1 MSSLCLFSPILDT
14 RIFLFN
20 SFSQVPLLCLNV
32 TTIFCLEF
40 VSLEVINYSLATKFI
55 QLCLIQDLTC
65 YAIFTMMSWD
75 VIIYSCYH
83 DFVVL
88 WGGLPPLVLYCEEVV
103 FLCIGVSPFSINESE
118 LLNMDSW
125 LLIKYS
131 LESKFNSL
139 CLGLRIDCNNITRF

>member
-14 RIFLFN
+14 SMFLFN

-88 WGGLPPLVLYCEEVV
+88 WGGLPPLVLH
-103 FLCIGVSPFSINESE
+103 FAIAI
-118 LLNMDSW
+118 
-125 LLIKYS
+125 LIM
-131 LESKFNSL
+131 SKFSECHPMIYIIL
-139 CLGLRIDCNNITRF
+139 ALERLTEDVALSIDHIKEMFDLHHN